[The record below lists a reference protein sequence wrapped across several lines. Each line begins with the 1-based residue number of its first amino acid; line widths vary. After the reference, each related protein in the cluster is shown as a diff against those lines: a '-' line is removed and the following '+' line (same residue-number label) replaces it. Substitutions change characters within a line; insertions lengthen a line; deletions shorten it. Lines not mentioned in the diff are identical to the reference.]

1 MYAYPEG
8 FTSNSGNVT
17 FDDENLSGRQV
28 ATYAGITTSL
38 SSTLDQGD
46 ATVSITNISNLD
58 INIGDYLFVDD
69 ELIRIS
75 ETTTGTNPIN
85 VFRGVLGTKRVAHSN
100 NSTIRKVF
108 VNPVELRRHS
118 IIRASGH
125 TFEYV
130 GFGPGNYSTAFP
142 SKQDRAI
149 SSEEELLAQS
159 TKREAGINF
168 YTGMNDKG
176 ISYSGNKRLSTI
188 TGREEIFDTPVQ
200 TVTGEDISGLPG
212 LNVISPIE
220 GAFSRSIRVE
230 GGPDNNVASE
240 FNGPV
245 IINNKLT
252 STSTKGMEANSIFL
266 QGDATVSRKYTVGI
280 STPTLAGN
288 PGDISYYANP
298 SDGGYIGWVYSV
310 DNSWR
315 RFGNVSLSQDSDI
328 YIFDQVGIATTTPGT
343 LQLQVGGGSSIFAV
357 DGDGVGIGTTA
368 NGYALHVIGGTNI
381 VGTCTATKF
390 VGDGSELTSINSNA
404 SGWVNYVSGGSSI
417 TYNTNLNYPPGLVG
431 IGTSV
436 PTTILTVGA
445 SGTTSATLLTH
456 GAAEFTGIVTTNN
469 LTVTGFTTSSGGFD
483 IQSSTG
489 QIGAGI
495 VTSTDLHVGTGG
507 TVITT
512 QVGLGSV
519 GIGSTQPAAMLDVGG
534 HTKLKTYSENVGI
547 LTVSSGAVSID
558 LSEAQSFICTAT
570 ENITQFNLE
579 NIPADST
586 SFTLRIDQDSTGNWG
601 VGIDTFRNSGG
612 NTIPVHWPGG
622 GVLPIVTPTANRN
635 DIYSF
640 KIFSGSDITSV
651 GMYGV
656 IGGQNFA

>member
-1 MYAYPEG
+1 
-8 FTSNSGNVT
+8 
-17 FDDENLSGRQV
+17 
-28 ATYAGITTSL
+28 
-38 SSTLDQGD
+38 
-46 ATVSITNISNLD
+46 
-58 INIGDYLFVDD
+58 
-69 ELIRIS
+69 
-75 ETTTGTNPIN
+75 
-85 VFRGVLGTKRVAHSN
+85 
-100 NSTIRKVF
+100 
-108 VNPVELRRHS
+108 
-118 IIRASGH
+118 
-125 TFEYV
+125 
-130 GFGPGNYSTAFP
+130 
-142 SKQDRAI
+142 
-149 SSEEELLAQS
+149 
-159 TKREAGINF
+159 
-168 YTGMNDKG
+168 MNDKG

-390 VGDGSELTSINSNA
+390 VGDGSQLTSINSNA
-404 SGWVNYVSGGSSI
+404 SGWVNYISSGSSI

-495 VTSTDLHVGTGG
+495 VTSTNLHVGTGG

-519 GIGSTQPAAMLDVGG
+519 GIGSTQPTAMLDVGG

-558 LSEAQSFICTAT
+558 LSEAQSFICTADA
-570 ENITQFNLE
+570 NITQFNLL
-579 NIPADST
+579 NIPVDST

-622 GVLPIVTPTANRN
+622 GVLPIVTPTANRT

-656 IGGQNFA
+656 VGGQNFV